1 VVFGA
6 WETKT
11 GAVGSRYDV
20 LRDARCAPPVR
31 VYAGVLRQD
40 CARVMSGFFAR
51 KRD

>member
-1 VVFGA
+1 
-6 WETKT
+6 
-11 GAVGSRYDV
+11 
-20 LRDARCAPPVR
+20 